1 MYNEQ
6 TFVVKDKTFS
16 DTAVKELA
24 DTKARLLVY
33 KYYHIEKK
41 MQKLP
46 DYQRLLASDG
56 VLIPLMLCV

>member
-24 DTKARLLVY
+24 DTMA
-33 KYYHIEKK
+33 
-41 MQKLP
+41 
-46 DYQRLLASDG
+46 RLLASDG

>member
-24 DTKARLLVY
+24 DTKARLVM
-33 KYYHIEKK
+33 I
-41 MQKLP
+41 P
-46 DYQRLLASDG
+46 ISSDALNIAKAREI
-56 VLIPLMLCV
+56 LIKHEM